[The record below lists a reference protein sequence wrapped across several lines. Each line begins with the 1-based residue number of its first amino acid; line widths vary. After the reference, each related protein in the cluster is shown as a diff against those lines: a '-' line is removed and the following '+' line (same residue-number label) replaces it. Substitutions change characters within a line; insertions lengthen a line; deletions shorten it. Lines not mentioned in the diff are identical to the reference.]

1 MRRWIAVCVVV
12 PALLFALAVW
22 YDRAVTLRNAHDR
35 LASTVDALAAHAEA
49 VLQTASLALALQL
62 DAVKDM
68 EWQTIAT
75 SPDVHR
81 VLVRLTQQLP
91 QVDSAFF
98 VDPEGRNSASSRAF
112 PMPPYD
118 VSDREYYR
126 AAKDGETGLVV
137 SAPFVGRAAGT
148 LGFTVSRVR
157 LRNGAFD
164 GVAAI
169 TLSPAY
175 FGSVYESVV
184 QWPAASA
191 ALLVRRDGTV
201 LARFPA
207 AATLPDR
214 LPPDSPTMRAV
225 ATGGT
230 AGFFAGASVVDGRDK
245 LGFFR
250 GLPGR
255 DVFMVFGLDTERA
268 LAQWRVHL
276 AICAGFMLLAMLA
289 LTVTARLALRR
300 ADSEQAN
307 LQALVA
313 ETGRR
318 QTAEATLQQ
327 MQKMEALGR
336 LTGGVAHDF
345 NNLLTV
351 VLGSLELATLR
362 ISDPRV
368 LRLLSAAAQA
378 AQRGAR
384 LTAQMLA
391 FARRQPLELRPIDA
405 NEALLGMD
413 QLLHRTAGALVQIGY
428 ELGDGLW
435 PVLADPVQLELALL
449 NLVANARDAMPQ
461 GGTLTIRTFNLPAGE
476 PPAGLA
482 PADYVMIAVQDTG
495 EGMSEEVRASAFE
508 PFFTTKE
515 PGKGT
520 GLGLSMIYGFARQAG
535 GTVSIDSAPGAGTT
549 VRIILPR
556 TGPATSTDT
565 TEPATP
571 DEAATLR
578 ILLVDDDSGVRALA
592 REMLQE
598 QGHFVTDVASGT
610 AALALLR
617 TQEAYDVL
625 LLDFAMP
632 GINGGQVASAASTIR
647 PDLPI
652 VFMTGYAEIALLKP
666 WLERGFAMVDKPFR
680 AKALQAAIQK
690 AGGSAKPPA
699 GVQPPH
705 PARG

>member
-1 MRRWIAVCVVV
+1 MRRWIAVCIVV

-22 YDRAVTLRNAHDR
+22 YDRAATLRNAHDR

-62 DAVKDM
+62 DSVKDM
-68 EWQTIAT
+68 DWQTIAT
-75 SPDVHR
+75 SADVHR

-112 PMPPYD
+112 PMPPYN

-126 AAKDGETGLVV
+126 AAKDGESGLVV

-148 LGFTVSRVR
+148 LGFTVSRAR

-164 GVAAI
+164 GVAAV

-175 FGSVYESVV
+175 FGAVYRSVV
-184 QWPAASA
+184 QWPEASD

-214 LPPDSPTMRAV
+214 LPPDSPTMRAL
-225 ATGGT
+225 AAGGT
-230 AGFFAGASVVDGRDK
+230 AGFFSGASVADGRDK
-245 LGFFR
+245 LGAFR
-250 GLPGR
+250 ALPGR

-268 LAQWRVHL
+268 LAQWRIHL
-276 AICAGFMLLAMLA
+276 AICAGFALFAMLA

-307 LQALVA
+307 LQALVV

-318 QTAEATLQQ
+318 QAAEATLQQ

-351 VLGSLELATLR
+351 VLGSIELATLR
-362 ISDPRV
+362 VSDPRV
-368 LRLLSAAAQA
+368 LRLLSAAGQA
-378 AQRGAR
+378 AQRGAG

-391 FARRQPLELRPIDA
+391 FARRQPLELRPIDV
-405 NEALLGMD
+405 NEALRGMD
-413 QLLHRTAGALVQIGY
+413 QLLHRTAGALVQIDY
-428 ELGDGLW
+428 ELAEGLW

-461 GGTLTIRTFNLPAGE
+461 GGSVTIRTVNLAAGNMSPGE

-482 PADYVMIAVQDTG
+482 PADHVAIAVQDTG
-495 EGMSEEVRASAFE
+495 EGMSEEVRANAFE

-535 GTVSIDSAPGAGTT
+535 GTVTLDSAPGAGTT

-556 TGPATSTDT
+556 S
-565 TEPATP
+565 EPATTVPSAEPPMP
-571 DEAATLR
+571 DEAAMLR
-578 ILLVDDDSGVRALA
+578 ILLVDDDAGVRALA

-598 QGHFVTDVASGT
+598 TGHLVTDVASGT

-632 GINGGQVASAASTIR
+632 GMNGGQVATAAAAIR
-647 PDLPI
+647 PELPI

-666 WLERGFAMVDKPFR
+666 WVERGFAMVDKPFR
-680 AKALQAAIQK
+680 AESLQAAIQK
-690 AGGSAKPPA
+690 AGALPL
-699 GVQPPH
+699 H